1 VAKQGVRLKK
11 KNEIAQLQSAET
23 NVKGR
28 KIRRNKKN
36 GSSRTSGSSSS
47 SSNSKKSIVILEKR
61 TYAPEKVPVSTRTT
75 YTSSVLLR
83 WYQF

>member
-1 VAKQGVRLKK
+1 MAKQGVRLKK

-47 SSNSKKSIVILEKR
+47 IGSSSSKRSVQQ
-61 TYAPEKVPVSTRTT
+61 KVYCHIRKED
-75 YTSSVLLR
+75 LR
-83 WYQF
+83 AREGAGFY

>member
-1 VAKQGVRLKK
+1 MAKQGVRLKK

-47 SSNSKKSIVILEKR
+47 SNSKKSIVILEKR

>member
-36 GSSRTSGSSSS
+36 GSSRTSGSG
-47 SSNSKKSIVILEKR
+47 SKKSIVILEKR

>member
-1 VAKQGVRLKK
+1 MAKQGVRLKK

-36 GSSRTSGSSSS
+36 GSSRTSGSS
-47 SSNSKKSIVILEKR
+47 KKSIVILEKR

>member
-47 SSNSKKSIVILEKR
+47 SNSKKSIVILEKR